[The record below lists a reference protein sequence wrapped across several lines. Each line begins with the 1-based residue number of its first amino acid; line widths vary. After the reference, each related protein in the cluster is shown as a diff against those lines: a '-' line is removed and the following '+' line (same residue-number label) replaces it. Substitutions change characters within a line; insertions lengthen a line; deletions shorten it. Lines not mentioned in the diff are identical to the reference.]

1 MKDRK
6 YNIVFQ
12 PSGVRGKVKDG
23 TTVLDAARQL
33 GAGLESVCGGK
44 GTCGKC
50 KIRIEEG
57 YFAKYGIQSTAASV
71 TTKEDVNVKFLS
83 KRQLKQTYVLS
94 CRASIHGGVVV
105 F

>member
-1 MKDRK
+1 MKDRT

-23 TTVLDAARQL
+23 TTVLDAAGQL

-50 KIRIEEG
+50 KIKIEEG
-57 YFAKYGIQSTAASV
+57 YFAKYGIHSAAAAVSTREEANA
-71 TTKEDVNVKFLS
+71 KFLT
-83 KRQLKQTYVLS
+83 KQQMKQNYRLACKTKV
-94 CRASIHGGVVV
+94 HGDVV
-105 F
+105 